1 MRLFIILSGAA
12 LVAAIIYVSTGGRRQ
27 PGSSPPTF
35 EAVAMR
41 ALGEVPKSPANM
53 VRMVEPGQSAP
64 EISTPEVPA
73 PLGSLLAGRDRE
85 EIATHLTPTAEFVDR
100 QGHVYRGR
108 ESIAN
113 ELAAVF
119 SQGPAGQTES
129 QMDSLRIVESGLVIE
144 DGFTTTVQPGGE
156 EPAIRTR
163 YTAVEVLQGGK
174 WYVASVRER
183 PWTRTPPPSRINDAG
198 NTEAQ
203 PAAVRGD

>member
-1 MRLFIILSGAA
+1 MRLLIVLSGTA
-12 LVAAIIYVSTGGRRQ
+12 LVAAIVYLSTGGHRQ
-27 PGSSPPTF
+27 SVSSPLTF
-35 EAVAMR
+35 EAVAKN
-41 ALGEVPKSPANM
+41 ALGEVLKSPASM
-53 VRMVEPGQSAP
+53 LRMAESEQSAP
-64 EISTPEVPA
+64 DVPTPEVPA
-73 PLGSLLAGRDRE
+73 PLGTLLSGRDRE

-113 ELAAVF
+113 ELATVF
-119 SQGPAGQTES
+119 SQGSAGQTES

-144 DGFTTTVQPGGE
+144 DGFTTTVQSGGD

-183 PWTRTPPPSRINDAG
+183 PWTRTPPPSRSNEG
-198 NTEAQ
+198 ENTSAQ
-203 PAAVRGD
+203 PASLRGD